1 MLGDVET
8 AIGVRLT
15 ESLLMIPRKSSSGIY
30 FPTEIPFFA
39 CQLCLKEDCPSRKA
53 AYDANKAKEYGV
65 AK

>member
-1 MLGDVET
+1 
-8 AIGVRLT
+8 
-15 ESLLMIPRKSSSGIY
+15 MIPRKSSSGIY